1 MLEDELNKI
10 NTTAQDIK
18 TAITDK
24 GQTVES
30 TDVWADL
37 PSKIDAIKSYV
48 IPYNNI
54 MEGVIEG
61 TIININD
68 NTLKY
73 IRPNCFRNCF
83 SLKKARFEN
92 IGKICMFSFYSCNH
106 LEMLI
111 LPGNFVK
118 LDNINAFKNTP
129 LDRLEGSIY
138 VNDDILQEYQND
150 KTWSR
155 YKSII
160 KPLSQLDTNSIG

>member
-1 MLEDELNKI
+1 
-10 NTTAQDIK
+10 
-18 TAITDK
+18 
-24 GQTVES
+24 
-30 TDVWADL
+30 
-37 PSKIDAIKSYV
+37 
-48 IPYNNI
+48 
-54 MEGVIEG
+54 
-61 TIININD
+61 
-68 NTLKY
+68 
-73 IRPNCFRNCF
+73 
-83 SLKKARFEN
+83 
-92 IGKICMFSFYSCNH
+92 MFSFYSCNH